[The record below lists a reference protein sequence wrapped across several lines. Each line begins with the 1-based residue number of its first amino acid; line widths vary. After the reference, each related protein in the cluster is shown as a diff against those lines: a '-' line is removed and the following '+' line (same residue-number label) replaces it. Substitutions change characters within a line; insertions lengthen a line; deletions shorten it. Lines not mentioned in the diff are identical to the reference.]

1 MKTEKLR
8 TEGLGTERVPGRVKT
23 RRVGIALA
31 LVAGITAGGIY
42 GAKTVV
48 EKNRIR
54 SLLETKQ
61 CLDCDLKGANL
72 SRLDLKKTNLEGAN
86 LEGVNLEGASLD
98 GANLQRANLQN
109 ANLEGADLGCNAYSF
124 SFRADGNST
133 LGFQVDR
140 TPITPQPDAPPGV
153 NLHTTDNSATVNIN
167 LGGCAD
173 LTGANLQGATMP
185 DGSIHP

>member
-1 MKTEKLR
+1 MKTESVR
-8 TEGLGTERVPGRVKT
+8 TERLI
-23 RRVGIALA
+23 RRLTPQQVAIAVA
-31 LVAGITAGGIY
+31 LVVGITAGGIY
-42 GAKTVV
+42 GVKVAV

-61 CLDCDLKGANL
+61 CIDCDLKGANL
-72 SRLDLKKTNLEGAN
+72 DRLDLKKTNLEGAN
-86 LEGVNLEGASLD
+86 LEGVSLKGANLD
-98 GANLQRANLQN
+98 GANLKRANLQN

-133 LGFQVDR
+133 LGFQIDR
-140 TPITPQPDAPPGV
+140 TLITPQPDAPPGV
-153 NLHTTDNSATVNIN
+153 NLQTTDNSATFNIN

-173 LTGANLQGATMP
+173 LTGANLQGATLP

>member
-1 MKTEKLR
+1 MKTQ
-8 TEGLGTERVPGRVKT
+8 RVKT
-23 RRVGIALA
+23 QRIAIAMA
-31 LVAGITAGGIY
+31 LVAGITAAGVY
-42 GAKTVV
+42 GVKVIT

-61 CLDCDLKGANL
+61 CLDCNLKGADL
-72 SRLDLKKTNLEGAN
+72 ARLDLKKTNLEGAN
-86 LEGVNLEGASLD
+86 LEGVNLKGAYLG
-98 GANLQRANLQN
+98 GANLKRANLQN

-140 TPITPQPDAPPGV
+140 TPITPQPDAPPGL
-153 NLHTTDNSATVNIN
+153 NLHTTDNSATLNIN

-173 LTGANLQGATMP
+173 FTGANLQGATLP